1 MTSEQQREKVIQS
14 IANQLRRNPFT
25 VDFKVVKKPKG
36 IHIIHEVTQEE
47 LDAII
52 EKAAEKENKEAQ

>member
-1 MTSEQQREKVIQS
+1 MTTEEQREQVIQ
-14 IANQLRRNPFT
+14 NLVDLLRHNPFK

-47 LDAII
+47 MDAVM
-52 EKAAEKENKEAQ
+52 KMLAEKEVTQ